1 MKYLTGKL
9 KCQIAM
15 REREKETEREKQNI
29 RHREFRLLI
38 YSIIE
43 QAA

>member
-1 MKYLTGKL
+1 MPN
-9 KCQIAM
+9 CHE